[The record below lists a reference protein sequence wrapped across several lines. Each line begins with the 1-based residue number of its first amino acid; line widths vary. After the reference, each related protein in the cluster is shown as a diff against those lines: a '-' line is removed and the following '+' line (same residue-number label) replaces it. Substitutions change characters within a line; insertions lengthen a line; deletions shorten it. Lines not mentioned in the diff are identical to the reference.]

1 MRVRVGVRVFGRE
14 SEREGEFEKLI
25 IKTERLGF
33 D

>member
-25 IKTERLGF
+25 IKTEIGV
-33 D
+33 